1 MVKQSILVSCLHALM
16 IVLAFFMM
24 ERESDVYVFIGL
36 AVWGIYLIAFICINR
51 KSWMPWLSM
60 LVFMLGTV
68 LELALH
74 WFGVIPAERS
84 DFFAGGWNQVLYF
97 FGLIAYSFVLVLLNL
112 LFWLAH
118 YHRSKAERK

>member
-1 MVKQSILVSCLHALM
+1 MAKQSILVSCLHALM

-74 WFGVIPAERS
+74 WFGIIPAERS

>member
-1 MVKQSILVSCLHALM
+1 MAKQSILVSSLHALM

-74 WFGVIPAERS
+74 WFGIIPAERS
-84 DFFAGGWNQVLYF
+84 DFFAGGWHQVFYF

>member
-1 MVKQSILVSCLHALM
+1 MVKQSILVSLLHLVM
-16 IVLAFFMM
+16 IVPALLLMQDHG
-24 ERESDVYVFIGL
+24 DVYLGIGC

-74 WFGVIPAERS
+74 WFGIIPAERS

>member
-74 WFGVIPAERS
+74 WFGIIPAERS

>member
-1 MVKQSILVSCLHALM
+1 MAKQSILVSCLHALM

-112 LFWLAH
+112 LLWLAH